1 MESIELMGKEVL
13 PEFIERDEKAVAEKA
28 KRLEPVIEKV
38 EARRPA
44 SKAPVFDETYAFG
57 GLPTGRENYTA
68 NEVSLAMDE
77 MNAGIEQAAAK
88 LKSGEGWDSRNPADA
103 STRQRR
109 QEMTWDRSTTSGATT
124 AAAPWSP
131 AARRASVQHV
141 ARQLTELGA
150 EVVGLDLQR
159 PALQLKEFHEIDL
172 SDPASID
179 RAVAAIDG
187 PVDALFN
194 IAGVS
199 SGIGDPL
206 RVVTINFLGTRQFT
220 EALVPSMPPGSAIA
234 NVSSL
239 AASEY
244 RENAGVTAGLLDTAT
259 MAEGIEWCQRNPE
272 PVADGGGYRLSK
284 EAIILYG
291 MANVAALGAKGIRIN
306 CTAPGVTDTPILDQL
321 RTAYGQ
327 EFLDSFQTP
336 LGRVAGPDEQA
347 SVLVFLNSAR
357 GVLHHR
363 PGDLGGRRRG
373 GGESVRRRVG

>member
-1 MESIELMGKEVL
+1 MGQIDDL
-13 PEFIERDEKAVAEKA
+13 WRYD
-28 KRLEPVIEKV
+28 
-38 EARRPA
+38 
-44 SKAPVFDETYAFG
+44 G
-57 GLPTGRENYTA
+57 
-68 NEVSLAMDE
+68 
-77 MNAGIEQAAAK
+77 
-88 LKSGEGWDSRNPADA
+88 
-103 STRQRR
+103 
-109 QEMTWDRSTTSGATT
+109 
-124 AAAPWSP
+124 
-131 AARRASVQHV
+131 RRAVVTGCFSGIGAEV

-150 EVVGLDLQR
+150 EVVGLDLRR

-206 RVVTINFLGTRQFT
+206 RVVTINFLGMRRFT

-239 AASEY
+239 AASAY
-244 RENAGVTAGLLDTAT
+244 RENATVTAGLLDTVT
-259 MAEGIEWCQRNPE
+259 MTEGVDWCERNPE

-291 MANVAALGAKGIRIN
+291 MANVAPLGAKGIRIN

-347 SVLVFLNSAR
+347 SVLVFLNSAAASYMT
-357 GVLHHR
+357 GQVIWV
-363 PGDLGGRRRG
+363 DGGAVAEKMG
-373 GGESVRRRVG
+373 GTWLA